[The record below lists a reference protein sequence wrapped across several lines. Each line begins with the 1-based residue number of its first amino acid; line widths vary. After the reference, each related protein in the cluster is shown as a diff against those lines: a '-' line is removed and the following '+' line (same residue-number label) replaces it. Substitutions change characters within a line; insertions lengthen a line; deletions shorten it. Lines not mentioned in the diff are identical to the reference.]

1 MVDVRRNSIRLG
13 VALALTV
20 VGLFEVLSLLQGVR
34 SVRRLRA
41 RVADEAVQRVEAAR
55 PTLAPVLAL
64 GGAPAWDAAAQV
76 ALSRGLAREVEV
88 IEAGG
93 RVLFSRP
100 TAAPVVHRLAPEQ
113 RSRLAAGRTVSV
125 VAQEGPA
132 VRVLVYVPLPGPWDG
147 MALRLAVPAPD
158 LEEELQERRQVL
170 LGHLASL
177 AALAFVAGLVLL
189 SGETEQKAAP
199 EGALHAYEEAMERLR
214 DRGEEMSARH
224 DTERRRMEEAMREK
238 DAMARAGELT
248 AGIAHE
254 VRNGL
259 GTIVGYARLLE
270 RASLP
275 EDPAAAARAIREE
288 CETLE
293 TVVRRFTD
301 FVKMERLQLGDT
313 DLARLLARVVAREQ
327 RAREE
332 VRTRLVGLDA
342 PLVVRA
348 DEELLERAFENVV
361 RNAVEAAAGG
371 GRRVEV
377 SARESAGQVE
387 VWIDDDGPGLAA
399 DHPGEIRPFYTTR
412 PGGLGLG
419 LPLARKIVLL
429 HGGSLELAGRAP
441 VGVRVLVLL
450 PAAGPEF

>member
-1 MVDVRRNSIRLG
+1 MRLG
-13 VALALTV
+13 VALALAV

-41 RVADEAVQRVEAAR
+41 RVAFEAEQRVEAAR
-55 PTLAPVLAL
+55 PALDATLARGGASAWDDVAALAL
-64 GGAPAWDAAAQV
+64 S
-76 ALSRGLAREVEV
+76 LGLASEVEV
-88 IEAGG
+88 LDAEG

-100 TAAPVVHRLAPEQ
+100 TVAPVAHRLPPHEG
-113 RSRLAAGRTVSV
+113 RRLTPGRPLSV
-125 VAQEGPA
+125 VVQEGPV
-132 VRVLVYVPLPGPWDG
+132 VRALVYLRLPGPADG
-147 MALRLAVPAPD
+147 KVLRFAAPARD
-158 LEEELQERRQVL
+158 LEEELRERQQVF

-177 AALAFVAGLVLL
+177 AALALAAALVLL
-189 SGETEQKAAP
+189 PRAGEPAPAP
-199 EGALHAYEEAMERLR
+199 EGALHAYEQAMERLR
-214 DRGEEMSARH
+214 DRGEEMTARH
-224 DTERRRMEEAMREK
+224 EAERRGLEEAIREK
-238 DAMARAGELT
+238 EALVRAGELT

-270 RASLP
+270 RSALP
-275 EDPAAAARAIREE
+275 EDPAAAARSIREE

-301 FVKMERLQLGDT
+301 FVKLERLQLGEA
-313 DLARLLARVVAREQ
+313 DLARLLARVVAREA

-332 VRTRLVGLDA
+332 VSTRLVGLDA
-342 PLVVRA
+342 PIVVRA

-361 RNAVEAAAGG
+361 RNAVEAAAAG
-371 GRRVEV
+371 GRHVEV
-377 SARESAGQVE
+377 SAREGDGLVE
-387 VWIDDDGPGLAA
+387 VRIEDDGPGLAP

-429 HGGSLELAGRAP
+429 HGGTLDLAGRAP
-441 VGVRVLVLL
+441 AGVQVEVRL
-450 PAAGPEF
+450 PTAGPEP

>member
-1 MVDVRRNSIRLG
+1 LADLRRTSFRLG
-13 VALALTV
+13 LGLALAV
-20 VGLFEVLSLLQGVR
+20 VGLFEILSMLQGVR

-41 RVADEAVQRVEAAR
+41 RVAQDAEDRVLAAR
-55 PTLAPVLAL
+55 PGLDAALAGGDLRSWEAAASLAL
-64 GGAPAWDAAAQV
+64 S
-76 ALSRGLAREVEV
+76 LGLASEVDV
-88 IEAGG
+88 LDSAG
-93 RVLFSRP
+93 RVVFSRP
-100 TAAPVVHRLAPEQ
+100 APAPVAEELRPEGQ
-113 RSRLAAGRTVSV
+113 RRLAAGRLRSV
-125 VAQEGPA
+125 VVQQNGE
-132 VRVLVYVPLPGPWDG
+132 VRVLVTLGLPGEG
-147 MALRLAVPAPD
+147 RGAALRLASLAPD
-158 LEEELQERRQVL
+158 FEEELRERQQVF
-170 LGHLASL
+170 LGRLASL
-177 AALAFVAGLVLL
+177 SLLVLVAALALL
-189 SGETEQKAAP
+189 PRESERPPPP
-199 EGALHAYEEAMERLR
+199 EGALVAYEQAMEQLR
-214 DRGEEMSARH
+214 DQGEEMSARH
-224 DTERRRMEEAMREK
+224 EAERRRMEEAIREK
-238 DAMARAGELT
+238 EALVRAGELT

-301 FVKMERLQLGDT
+301 FVRLERLQLGDT
-313 DLARLLARVVAREQ
+313 DLSRLLARVVAREQ

-332 VRTRLVGLDA
+332 VQTRLVGLEA

-361 RNAVEAAAGG
+361 RNAVESAAAGG
-371 GRRVEV
+371 RHVEV
-377 SARESAGQVE
+377 AARQDAGQVE
-387 VWIDDDGPGLAA
+387 VRIDDDGRGLAA

-429 HGGSLELAGRAP
+429 HGGSLELVSRAP
-441 VGVRVLVLL
+441 VGARVLVLL
-450 PAAGPEF
+450 PFSGPEF